1 MLRMKMDGSY
11 ASVGKFCEDLTSAIL
26 LKLSAETGISRI
38 QFFHEVHLGGWE
50 KPEPQFRK
58 RGNHPNPLQN
68 DFQADVEIKEMNGY
82 PYSIHGWVA
91 NVSVIK
97 SGPGLNDPS
106 ETVEGQIFFCPKE

>member
-50 KPEPQFRK
+50 KPEPPFRK
-58 RGNHPNPLQN
+58 RGDHSPLPS
-68 DFQADVEIKEMNGY
+68 DFQADVEIEEMNGH
-82 PYSIHGWVA
+82 PYNMHGWVA
-91 NVSVIK
+91 NVSAIK
-97 SGPGLNDPS
+97 SGPGIERP
-106 ETVEGQIFFCPKE
+106 E